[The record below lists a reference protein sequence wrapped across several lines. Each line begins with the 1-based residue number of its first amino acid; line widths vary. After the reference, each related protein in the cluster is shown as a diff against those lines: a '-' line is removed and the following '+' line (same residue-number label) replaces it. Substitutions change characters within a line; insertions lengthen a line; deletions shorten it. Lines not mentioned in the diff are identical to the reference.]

1 MKKNKDS
8 EVLKWKSNFA
18 IRFEQIREASGLS
31 QAEMA
36 DTIGM
41 SQNLVYRSEKDC
53 DISLNSFLLLFVH
66 YMKNYKMNP
75 EWFFAEDN
83 TGYTPYEMESKK
95 AKRVS
100 SVVER
105 KLNRVILDM
114 LATLQREGLIPQPE
128 TRNPQE

>member
-1 MKKNKDS
+1 MKKKKDS
-8 EVLKWKSNFA
+8 EVIKWKSNFA
-18 IRFEQIREASGLS
+18 MRFEQIRESSGLS
-31 QAEMA
+31 QVEMA

-83 TGYTPYEMESKK
+83 SAHTPYEMESKK
-95 AKRVS
+95 EKRVLS
-100 SVVER
+100 IAER
-105 KLNRVILDM
+105 KLNRIILDM
-114 LATLQREGLIPQPE
+114 LATLQREGLIPQ
-128 TRNPQE
+128 

>member
-1 MKKNKDS
+1 MKKKKDS
-8 EVLKWKSNFA
+8 EVLKWKSQFA
-18 IRFEQIREASGLS
+18 KRFEQIREASGLS
-31 QAEMA
+31 QVEMA

-83 TGYTPYEMESKK
+83 AGFTPYELESKK
-95 AKRVS
+95 SKRQS
-100 SVVER
+100 SSTER
-105 KLNRVILDM
+105 RRNKIILDM
-114 LATLQREGLIPQPE
+114 FNTLQRDGLLPQIE
-128 TRNPQE
+128 ASASQE

>member
-1 MKKNKDS
+1 MKRNKDS
-8 EVLKWKSNFA
+8 EVKKWKSNFA
-18 IRFEQIREASGLS
+18 MRFERIREDSGLS
-31 QAEMA
+31 QVEMA

-53 DISLNSFLLLFVH
+53 DISLNSFLLLFIH

-83 TGYTPYEMESKK
+83 TGYNPYEMESKK

-100 SVVER
+100 SIAER
-105 KLNRVILDM
+105 KLNHIFLDM
-114 LATLQREGLIPQPE
+114 LTTLHHEGLIPKFE
-128 TRNPQE
+128 NKID

>member
-1 MKKNKDS
+1 MKRKRDS
-8 EVLKWKSNFA
+8 EIVKWKSNFA
-18 IRFEQIREASGLS
+18 MRFEQIREASGLS
-31 QAEMA
+31 QVEMA

-53 DISLNSFLLLFVH
+53 DISLNSFLLLFIH

-100 SVVER
+100 NIAER
-105 KLNRVILDM
+105 KLNRIFLDM
-114 LATLQREGLIPQPE
+114 LATLQHEGLIPQLE
-128 TRNPQE
+128 TKNDK

>member
-1 MKKNKDS
+1 MKKKKDS
-8 EVLKWKSNFA
+8 EVVKWKSQFA
-18 IRFEQIREASGLS
+18 KRFELIREASGMS
-31 QAEMA
+31 QVEMA

-83 TGYTPYEMESKK
+83 SGFTPYEMESKK
-95 AKRVS
+95 TKRVS
-100 SVVER
+100 SAVER
-105 KLNRVILDM
+105 RRNKIILDM
-114 LATLQREGLIPQPE
+114 FNMLQRDGLMPQAE
-128 TRNPQE
+128 TNTTQE